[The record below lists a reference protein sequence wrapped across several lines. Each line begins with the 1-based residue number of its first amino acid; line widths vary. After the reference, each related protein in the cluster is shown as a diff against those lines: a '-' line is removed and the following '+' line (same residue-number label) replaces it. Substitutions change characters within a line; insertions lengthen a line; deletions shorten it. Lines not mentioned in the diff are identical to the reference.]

1 MMTKSIYLPIDE
13 INGRW
18 ADYDL
23 TADCLELSAFFAD
36 DSIALSSDLANQAE
50 IGAEDDYIDLDEEM
64 LYGAEGIVS
73 GTVARI
79 ERRQRVL
86 DSVYP
91 FKLDSGGNV
100 LEYVPSNA
108 IGPASYILGLIL
120 SHLRA
125 MTPVLDRGD
134 LHPDQ
139 DEVRKL
145 REYFQ
150 YFATA
155 ALAAEIQGSAW
166 SFGFPRPDGS
176 GFLEKLEQIWRVLG
190 DGRVGAQRGAPQS
203 PKDDQVDVFAARI
216 HLDRLPGFP
225 LAAAQVA
232 TGKNAKHK
240 SLKGHIGAFKARWFE
255 SQPVTDFI
263 AYMIVPFAIDDEQF
277 IDDVRTKGNIL
288 HRLRTPRRIA
298 EVEQLLD
305 KGMTIEGYDRLAE
318 AVRWIE
324 DYRRR
329 MRTAA

>member
-1 MMTKSIYLPIDE
+1 MTKSIYLPIDE
-13 INGRW
+13 MTEGLIN
-18 ADYDL
+18 YDL
-23 TADCLELSAFFAD
+23 AADCLELSAFFAD
-36 DSIALSSDLANQAE
+36 DSKALSSDLANQAE
-50 IGAEDDYIDLDEEM
+50 IGAEDDFVGLDEEM
-64 LYGAEGIVS
+64 RYGAEEIVS

-79 ERRQRVL
+79 EKRQRVL
-86 DSVYP
+86 GPVYP
-91 FKLDSGGNV
+91 FELDGGGNV
-100 LEYVPSNA
+100 LEYVPSEA
-108 IGPASYILGLIL
+108 VGPASYILSLVL

-139 DEVRKL
+139 NEVRKL
-145 REYFQ
+145 REFFQ

-176 GFLEKLEQIWRVLG
+176 GFLEKLDHIWRVLG
-190 DGRVGAQRGAPQS
+190 DGRVGAQRGSPQH
-203 PKDDQVDVFAARI
+203 PKDDQVDVFAART

-240 SLKGHIGAFKARWFE
+240 SLKGHIGAFKTRWFE
-255 SQPVTDFI
+255 AQPVTEFI
-263 AYMIVPFAIDDEQF
+263 AYMIVPFAIDDEKF
-277 IDDVRTKGNIL
+277 FDDVRTKGNIL
-288 HRLRTPRRIA
+288 HRLRAPRRVA
-298 EVEQLLD
+298 EAEQLLA
-305 KGMTIEGYDRLAE
+305 KGTTIEGYDRLAE